1 MKKSMNS
8 FLSSLL
14 QFTYSVFIIL
24 CTTLIFQGQGSPML
38 MTVDA
43 AFAFNN
49 KVSVPN
55 NISKRKLCYDTSLPY
70 SSQEST
76 ITAKNLVLIGG
87 GHAHLQVIKAFNKKA
102 RPKDVHVTLID
113 MQSFASYS
121 GMVPGE
127 IYYNIYVLWMGGEY
141 FFLTFEF
148 DYYII

>member
-24 CTTLIFQGQGSPML
+24 CTTLIFHGQGMPML

-49 KVSVPN
+49 KVSSPN

-127 IYYNIYVLWMGGEY
+127 IYYNIYVLILR
-141 FFLTFEF
+141 FVF
-148 DYYII
+148 